1 MVVPVHT
8 VSIILLNA
16 KFNMADI
23 VNLLFYPLSNGIM
36 TVLTAISLLYWVFTF
51 FAGDGFDTDTDF
63 HLGDVTD
70 VDAAAETDG
79 HPSFGSKILEFIN
92 VGKAPLMVIVTL
104 FKFIGWVLTLLS
116 SLFLGVASWGLKS
129 VLILIPIFIITFI
142 VMHYITKPI
151 VKMYKHIGYNGEEP
165 IDFLG
170 RTGILKST
178 IEHDKIGILEV
189 VVQKDVFRLNVKS
202 QSGNRID
209 YGSEVIVMKAI
220 DQQNIYEVQPNITLS
235 NIN

>member
-1 MVVPVHT
+1 MT
-8 VSIILLNA
+8 ELL
-16 KFNMADI
+16 
-23 VNLLFYPLSNGIM
+23 NLLFYPLSNGIM
-36 TVLTAISLLYWVFTF
+36 TVLTGMSLLYWVFTF

-70 VDAAAETDG
+70 VDAAAETNG
-79 HPSFGSKILEFIN
+79 EPSFGSKILEFIN
-92 VGKAPLMVIVTL
+92 IGKAPLMVIVTL

-129 VLILIPIFIITFI
+129 VLILIPIFIITFFI
-142 VMHYITKPI
+142 MHYVTKPI
-151 VKMYKHIGYNGEEP
+151 AKMYKNIGYNGEEP

-178 IEHDKIGILEV
+178 IEQDKIGILEV

-220 DQQNIYEVQPNITLS
+220 NHQNIYEVQQNITLS